1 MRIGS
6 TSAQFLVLYE
16 AGVLLASKLF
26 GAKCLYDVELGR

>member
-6 TSAQFLVLYE
+6 TSAQVFVLYE

-26 GAKCLYDVELGR
+26 GANAYMMLTWVG